1 MKKNNKALKIQLLR
15 MFVDSYVF
23 LLSYFMLDVCRI
35 TQTAYGTAIP
45 IIFANF
51 FLADIIV
58 IITSRKKILNFKQS
72 NISAYYF
79 FVAEHILCIVVSVLS
94 SDFKVVDCLRNIF
107 YSVFGHCNLKIRHL
121 QSCLNLSAT

>member
-15 MFVDSYVF
+15 MFADSYVF
-23 LLSYFMLDVCRI
+23 LLSYFMLDICRI
-35 TQTAYGTAIP
+35 TQTAYGIAIP

-79 FVAEHILCIVVSVLS
+79 FVANLIFSVIMTIILYIVGIKGS
-94 SDFKVVDCLRNIF
+94 R
-107 YSVFGHCNLKIRHL
+107 
-121 QSCLNLSAT
+121 

>member
-23 LLSYFMLDVCRI
+23 LLSYFMLDICRI

-79 FVAEHILCIVVSVLS
+79 FVANLIFSVIMTIILYIVGIKGS
-94 SDFKVVDCLRNIF
+94 R
-107 YSVFGHCNLKIRHL
+107 
-121 QSCLNLSAT
+121 

>member
-35 TQTAYGTAIP
+35 SQTAYGAAIP
-45 IIFANF
+45 IILGNV
-51 FLADIIV
+51 FLEDILV

-79 FVAEHILCIVVSVLS
+79 FVANLIFSVIMTIILYIVGIKGS
-94 SDFKVVDCLRNIF
+94 R
-107 YSVFGHCNLKIRHL
+107 
-121 QSCLNLSAT
+121 